1 MFATE
6 EVKTADVSVGGDV
19 CPTLATEVGPL
30 FGPLHTCDGQRKRD
44 HYDPGLP
51 VIHLRG
57 AIAPPTIIQG
67 ATVFCW
73 DCVIVLDVLRLYSLV
88 CG

>member
-19 CPTLATEVGPL
+19 CPLLATKIGPL
-30 FGPLHTCDGQRKRD
+30 FGPLHICDGQWKWNHD
-44 HYDPGLP
+44 NPGLP
-51 VIHLRG
+51 VIHLRC

-73 DCVIVLDVLRLYSLV
+73 DC
-88 CG
+88 